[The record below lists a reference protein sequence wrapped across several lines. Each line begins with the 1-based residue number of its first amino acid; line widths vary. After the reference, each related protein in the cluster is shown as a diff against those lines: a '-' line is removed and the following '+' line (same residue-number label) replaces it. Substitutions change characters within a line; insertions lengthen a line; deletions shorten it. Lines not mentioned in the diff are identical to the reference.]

1 MCVESGGTFIM
12 EGGTIT
18 ENSSQTNGG
27 GVYVNGGTFEMK
39 AGIITD
45 SNIDFSGSSGGVCV
59 GSGTFT
65 MTGGTVD
72 AAVSDLPRKE
82 QASGPITQWPPA

>member
-18 ENSSQTNGG
+18 ENKSNTHGG

-39 AGIITD
+39 AGTITS
-45 SNIDFSGSSGGVCV
+45 SNTDTSGSSGVYV
-59 GSGTFT
+59 DSGTFT